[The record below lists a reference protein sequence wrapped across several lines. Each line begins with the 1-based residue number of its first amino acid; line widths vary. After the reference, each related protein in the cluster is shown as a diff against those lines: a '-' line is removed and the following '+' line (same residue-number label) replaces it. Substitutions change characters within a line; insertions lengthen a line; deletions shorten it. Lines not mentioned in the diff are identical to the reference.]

1 MKILRAINLGKKN
14 IVFTDFIKLF
24 NQQDF
29 EKLLA
34 VLQNIK
40 RKNPDFSF
48 IMLQSQIEKFPE
60 LEGIMYMFNNNRFDR
75 QYLKPQIDLHPE
87 EYRKILFNNTGIKYH
102 YDNDKIIISNQKYL

>member
-14 IVFTDFIKLF
+14 IVLTDFIKLF

-29 EKLLA
+29 EKLLL

-60 LEGIMYMFNNNRFDR
+60 LQGPIYMFNENKFDQ
-75 QYLKPQIDLHPE
+75 QYLKPQIDLHPM
-87 EYRKILFNNTGIKYH
+87 EYRKSLFNNTGIKYH